1 MKSQRPY
8 LLRALYEW
16 IVDSDTT
23 PYLLVKVT
31 SDEVIVPLEFVQ
43 DGQIVLN
50 VSPNAVRDFHI
61 GDEAI
66 AFDGRFGGRSFD
78 VWVPLASIAAIYAKE
93 NGQGMMFDRNDS
105 PAAAD
110 ESGSEQ
116 TGSSN
121 EQVQDGEAVDLT
133 LNGGVENTAPKDSS
147 SPSSSG
153 LSSSGL
159 SSSGLSKEASISEA
173 TSKKATSKEAAT
185 KTTRASAPTASG
197 RNHLKVVK

>member
-23 PYLLVKVT
+23 PYLLIKVA
-31 SDEVIVPLEFVQ
+31 SEEVVVPMEFVQ

-78 VWVPLASIAAIYAKE
+78 VWVPLSAVAAIYAKE

-110 ESGSEQ
+110 ESSSEQ
-116 TGSSN
+116 AGSSN
-121 EQVQDGEAVDLT
+121 EHVRPAEPVAEP
-133 LNGGVENTAPKDSS
+133 VEVTIP
-147 SPSSSG
+147 SP
-153 LSSSGL
+153 
-159 SSSGLSKEASISEA
+159 
-173 TSKKATSKEAAT
+173 TSAT
-185 KTTRASAPTASG
+185 KPGAPATAGAPAAGS
-197 RNHLKVVK
+197 HLKVVK

>member
-31 SDEVIVPLEFVQ
+31 SDEVVVPMEFVQ

-61 GDEAI
+61 GDDAI
-66 AFDGRFGGRSFD
+66 GFDGRFGGRSFD
-78 VWVPLASIAAIYAKE
+78 VWVPVASIAAIYAKE

-105 PAAAD
+105 PSAAD
-110 ESGSEQ
+110 ESSSEQ
-116 TGSSN
+116 AGSSN
-121 EQVQDGEAVDLT
+121 EYVQEDGSVDSAKP
-133 LNGGVENTAPKDSS
+133 NTPASPPTTG
-147 SPSSSG
+147 SPSVVG
-153 LSSSGL
+153 P
-159 SSSGLSKEASISEA
+159 A
-173 TSKKATSKEAAT
+173 
-185 KTTRASAPTASG
+185 ASG
-197 RNHLKVVK
+197 RSHLKVVK

>member
-23 PYLLVKVT
+23 PYLLVKVA
-31 SDEVIVPLEFVQ
+31 SEDVIVPMEFVQ

-61 GDEAI
+61 GDDAI

-78 VWVPLASIAAIYAKE
+78 VWVPLAAIAAIYAKE

-105 PAAAD
+105 PQAAD
-110 ESGSEQ
+110 ESSSEQ

-121 EQVQDGEAVDLT
+121 EYVEDGEPADGALE
-133 LNGGVENTAPKDSS
+133 GGVEVTVPKVSTS
-147 SPSSSG
+147 TPA
-153 LSSSGL
+153 
-159 SSSGLSKEASISEA
+159 SKTPVNPAKR
-173 TSKKATSKEAAT
+173 T
-185 KTTRASAPTASG
+185 PASG
-197 RNHLKVVK
+197 GRSHLKVVK

>member
-31 SDEVIVPLEFVQ
+31 SDDVVVPLEFVQ

-50 VSPNAVRDFHI
+50 ISPNAVRDFHI
-61 GDEAI
+61 GDDAI

-78 VWVPLASIAAIYAKE
+78 IWVPVASVAAIYAKE

-105 PAAAD
+105 TSAAD
-110 ESGSEQ
+110 ESSSEQ
-116 TGSSN
+116 AGSSN
-121 EQVQDGEAVDLT
+121 ETVQVDSLPDSAKP
-133 LNGGVENTAPKDSS
+133 TAPVNPSTTV
-147 SPSSSG
+147 SPTVVRP
-153 LSSSGL
+153 
-159 SSSGLSKEASISEA
+159 A
-173 TSKKATSKEAAT
+173 
-185 KTTRASAPTASG
+185 ASG
-197 RNHLKVVK
+197 RSHLKVVK